1 MDKLF
6 ELSATLTL
14 DAAAFLQGLAQAERA
29 ARAAEASLAQLQSS
43 AVAAWGRV
51 AAAIQSATA
60 CMQEF
65 LALQGASSA
74 PAPGYA
80 TGMRYVPYNDFPA
93 RLHEGE
99 AVLTRLEAQQWRSRE
114 AGSQIDP
121 AALAQ
126 TLAGALSG
134 MTVQMDGQ
142 TVGQLV
148 TPAVSREIARQT
160 NARRYSV

>member
-14 DAAAFLQGLAQAERA
+14 DAATFLRGLAQADQACRTA
-29 ARAAEASLAQLQSS
+29 QATLAQLQQS
-43 AVAAWGRV
+43 AVSSWARV
-51 AAAIQSATA
+51 SSAIQSATA
-60 CMQEF
+60 RMQEF
-65 LALQGASSA
+65 LALQGSSTAS
-74 PAPGYA
+74 PGYA
-80 TGMRYVPYNDFPA
+80 TGMTYVPYNDFPA

-99 AVLTRLEAQQWRSRE
+99 AVLTRLEAETWRSGRE
-114 AGSQIDP
+114 NAPSADP

-126 TLAGALSG
+126 ALAGALSG
-134 MTVQMDGQ
+134 MTVQLDGQ

-160 NARRYSV
+160 AARRYTT